1 MKNKCKICEY
11 YKINNKLCLYKF
23 IRIEYSTSY
32 NNCKY
37 FKKNSNDKRT
47 KTKINEAKKN
57 N

>member
-1 MKNKCKICEY
+1 MKKNKCKICEY
-11 YKINNKLCLYKF
+11 YRKKNKFCIYCC

-47 KTKINEAKKN
+47 KINEAKKN